1 MVLFRHIGKVINAM
15 KYVVLFFILLTGFA
29 YFAKIRIPLP
39 NGYILEGKYFDFGD
53 DSDISSIISPN
64 RNESVK
70 NILDFYVQNQFVYG
84 CFHPTKEGESRY
96 FILNTAT
103 HQLHRYYSSKEYV
116 SALNL
121 YSLKNGFISDSINI
135 LEIRSGLKEVYW

>member
-1 MVLFRHIGKVINAM
+1 M
-15 KYVVLFFILLTGFA
+15 KYVVLFFIILTGFA

-39 NGYILEGKYFDFGD
+39 NGYILEGKYFGFGG

-64 RNESVK
+64 KNESVK

-84 CFHPTKEGESRY
+84 CFHPKKEGESRY

-103 HQLHRYYSSKEYV
+103 HQLYRYSSSKEYAN
-116 SALNL
+116 ALNS

>member
-1 MVLFRHIGKVINAM
+1 M
-15 KYVVLFFILLTGFA
+15 KYVVLFFILLIGFA
-29 YFAKIRIPLP
+29 YFTKIRIPLP
-39 NGYILEGKYFDFGD
+39 NGYILEGKYFGFGG

-64 RNESVK
+64 KNESVK

-84 CFHPTKEGESRY
+84 CFHPKKEGESRY

-103 HQLHRYYSSKEYV
+103 HQLYRYSSSKEYAN
-116 SALNL
+116 ALNS

>member
-39 NGYILEGKYFDFGD
+39 NGYILEEKYFDFGD

-84 CFHPTKEGESRY
+84 CFHPKKEGESRY

-103 HQLHRYYSSKEYV
+103 HQLYRYSSSKEYANV
-116 SALNL
+116 LNS

-135 LEIRSGLKEVYW
+135 LEIRYGLKEVYW

>member
-1 MVLFRHIGKVINAM
+1 MVLFRLIRKIINAM
-15 KYVVLFFILLTGFA
+15 KYVVLFFILLIGFA
-29 YFAKIRIPLP
+29 YFTKIRIPLP
-39 NGYILEGKYFDFGD
+39 NGYILEGKYFGFGG

-64 RNESVK
+64 RNESIK

-84 CFHPTKEGESRY
+84 CFHPKKEGESRY

-103 HQLHRYYSSKEYV
+103 HQLYRYSSSKEYAN
-116 SALNL
+116 ALNS

>member
-64 RNESVK
+64 RNKSIK

-84 CFHPTKEGESRY
+84 CFHPKKEGESRY

-103 HQLHRYYSSKEYV
+103 HQLYRYSSSKEYV

-135 LEIRSGLKEVYW
+135 LEIRYGLKEVYW

>member
-1 MVLFRHIGKVINAM
+1 MVLFRYIGKVINAM

-84 CFHPTKEGESRY
+84 CFHPKKEGESRY

-103 HQLHRYYSSKEYV
+103 HQLYRYSSSKEYAN
-116 SALNL
+116 ALNS

-135 LEIRSGLKEVYW
+135 LEIRYGLKEVYW

>member
-84 CFHPTKEGESRY
+84 CFHPKKEGESRY
-96 FILNTAT
+96 FILNTST
-103 HQLHRYYSSKEYV
+103 HQLYRYSSSKEYAN
-116 SALNL
+116 ALNS

>member
-1 MVLFRHIGKVINAM
+1 MVLFQHIGKVINAM

-84 CFHPTKEGESRY
+84 CFHPKKEGESRY

-103 HQLHRYYSSKEYV
+103 HQLYRYSSSKEYAN
-116 SALNL
+116 ALNS

-135 LEIRSGLKEVYW
+135 LEIRYGLKEVYW

>member
-84 CFHPTKEGESRY
+84 CFHPKKEGESRY

-103 HQLHRYYSSKEYV
+103 HQLYRYSSSKEYAN
-116 SALNL
+116 ALNS
-121 YSLKNGFISDSINI
+121 YSLKNGFISDSINV
-135 LEIRSGLKEVYW
+135 LEIRSGLKKVYW

>member
-84 CFHPTKEGESRY
+84 CFHPKKEGESRY
-96 FILNTAT
+96 FMLNTAT
-103 HQLHRYYSSKEYV
+103 HQLYRYSSSKEYAN
-116 SALNL
+116 ALNS

-135 LEIRSGLKEVYW
+135 FEIRYGLKEVYW

>member
-1 MVLFRHIGKVINAM
+1 MVLFRLIRKIINAM
-15 KYVVLFFILLTGFA
+15 KYVVLFFILLIGFA
-29 YFAKIRIPLP
+29 YFTKIRIPLP
-39 NGYILEGKYFDFGD
+39 NGYILEGKYFGFGD

-84 CFHPTKEGESRY
+84 CFHPKKEGESRY

-103 HQLHRYYSSKEYV
+103 HQLYRYSSSKEYAN
-116 SALNL
+116 ALNS

>member
-15 KYVVLFFILLTGFA
+15 KYVVLFFILLIGFA

-39 NGYILEGKYFDFGD
+39 NGYILEGKYFGFGD

-64 RNESVK
+64 RNKSIK

-96 FILNTAT
+96 FILNTST

>member
-1 MVLFRHIGKVINAM
+1 MVLFRLIRKIINAM
-15 KYVVLFFILLTGFA
+15 KYVVLFFILLIGFA
-29 YFAKIRIPLP
+29 YFTKIRIPLP
-39 NGYILEGKYFDFGD
+39 NGYILEGKYFGFGG

-84 CFHPTKEGESRY
+84 CFHPKKEGESRY

-103 HQLHRYYSSKEYV
+103 HQLYRYSSSKEYAN
-116 SALNL
+116 ALNS

-135 LEIRSGLKEVYW
+135 LEIRYGLKEIYW

>member
-1 MVLFRHIGKVINAM
+1 MVLFRLIRKIINAM
-15 KYVVLFFILLTGFA
+15 KYVVLFFILLIGFA
-29 YFAKIRIPLP
+29 YFTKIRIPLP
-39 NGYILEGKYFDFGD
+39 NGYILEGKYFGFGG

-64 RNESVK
+64 KNESVK

>member
-135 LEIRSGLKEVYW
+135 LEIRYGLKEVYW

>member
-1 MVLFRHIGKVINAM
+1 MVLFRLIRKVINAI
-15 KYVVLFFILLTGFA
+15 KYVVLFFIILTGFA

-39 NGYILEGKYFDFGD
+39 NGYILEGKYFGFGG

-64 RNESVK
+64 RNKSIK

-84 CFHPTKEGESRY
+84 CFHPKKEGESRY

-103 HQLHRYYSSKEYV
+103 HQLYRYSSSKEYAN
-116 SALNL
+116 ALNS

-135 LEIRSGLKEVYW
+135 LEIKSGLKEVYW

>member
-1 MVLFRHIGKVINAM
+1 MVLFRLIRKIINAM
-15 KYVVLFFILLTGFA
+15 KYVVLFFILLIGFA
-29 YFAKIRIPLP
+29 YFTKIKIPLP
-39 NGYILEGKYFDFGD
+39 NGYILEGKYFGFGG

-84 CFHPTKEGESRY
+84 CFHPKKEGESRY

-103 HQLHRYYSSKEYV
+103 HQLYRYSSSKEYAN
-116 SALNL
+116 ALNS

-135 LEIRSGLKEVYW
+135 LEIRSGFKKVYW

>member
-1 MVLFRHIGKVINAM
+1 M

-39 NGYILEGKYFDFGD
+39 NGYILEGKYFCFGD

-64 RNESVK
+64 RNKSIK

-84 CFHPTKEGESRY
+84 CFHPTKEGKSRY

>member
-1 MVLFRHIGKVINAM
+1 MVLFRLIRKIINAM
-15 KYVVLFFILLTGFA
+15 KYVVLFFILLIGFA
-29 YFAKIRIPLP
+29 YFTKIRIPLP
-39 NGYILEGKYFDFGD
+39 DGYILEGKYFGFGG

-84 CFHPTKEGESRY
+84 CFHPKKEGESRY

-103 HQLHRYYSSKEYV
+103 HQLYRYSSSKEYAN
-116 SALNL
+116 ALNS

>member
-1 MVLFRHIGKVINAM
+1 MLLFRHIGKVINAM

-84 CFHPTKEGESRY
+84 CFHPKKEGESRY

-103 HQLHRYYSSKEYV
+103 HQLYRYSSSKEYAN
-116 SALNL
+116 ALNS

-135 LEIRSGLKEVYW
+135 LEIRYGLKEVYW

>member
-64 RNESVK
+64 RNKSIK

-84 CFHPTKEGESRY
+84 CFHPKKEGESRY

-103 HQLHRYYSSKEYV
+103 HQLHRYYSSKEYAN
-116 SALNL
+116 ALNS

-135 LEIRSGLKEVYW
+135 LEIRYGLKEVYW

>member
-84 CFHPTKEGESRY
+84 CFHPIREGKSRY

-103 HQLHRYYSSKEYV
+103 HQLYRYSSPKEYTN
-116 SALNL
+116 ALNS
-121 YSLKNGFISDSINI
+121 YSLKNGFISDSINV
-135 LEIRSGLKEVYW
+135 LEIRSGLKKVYW

>member
-64 RNESVK
+64 RNERVK

-84 CFHPTKEGESRY
+84 CFHPKKEGESRY

-103 HQLHRYYSSKEYV
+103 HQLYRYSSSKEYAN
-116 SALNL
+116 ALNS

-135 LEIRSGLKEVYW
+135 LEIRYGLKEVYW

>member
-64 RNESVK
+64 RNKSIK

-84 CFHPTKEGESRY
+84 CFHPKKEGESRY

>member
-29 YFAKIRIPLP
+29 YFDKIRIPLP

-84 CFHPTKEGESRY
+84 CFHPKKEGESRY

-103 HQLHRYYSSKEYV
+103 HQLYRYSSSKEYAN
-116 SALNL
+116 ALNS

-135 LEIRSGLKEVYW
+135 LEIRYGLKGVYW

>member
-15 KYVVLFFILLTGFA
+15 KYVVLFFILLIGFA

-39 NGYILEGKYFDFGD
+39 NGYILEGKYFGFGD

-64 RNESVK
+64 RNKSIK

>member
-29 YFAKIRIPLP
+29 YFTKIRIPLP

-84 CFHPTKEGESRY
+84 CFHPIREGKSRY

-103 HQLHRYYSSKEYV
+103 HQLYRYSSPKEYTN
-116 SALNL
+116 ALNS

-135 LEIRSGLKEVYW
+135 LEIRYGLKEVYW

>member
-1 MVLFRHIGKVINAM
+1 MVLFRLIRKIINAM
-15 KYVVLFFILLTGFA
+15 KYFVLFFILLIGFA
-29 YFAKIRIPLP
+29 YFTKIRIPLP
-39 NGYILEGKYFDFGD
+39 NGYILEGKYFGFGG

-84 CFHPTKEGESRY
+84 CFHPKKEGESRY

-103 HQLHRYYSSKEYV
+103 HQLYRYSSSKEYAN
-116 SALNL
+116 ALNS

>member
-1 MVLFRHIGKVINAM
+1 MVLFRLIRKIINAM
-15 KYVVLFFILLTGFA
+15 KYVVLFFILLIGFA
-29 YFAKIRIPLP
+29 YFTKIRIPLP
-39 NGYILEGKYFDFGD
+39 NGYILEGKYFGFGG

-64 RNESVK
+64 KNESVE

-135 LEIRSGLKEVYW
+135 LEIRSGLKGVYW

>member
-1 MVLFRHIGKVINAM
+1 M

-84 CFHPTKEGESRY
+84 CFHPKKEGESRY

-103 HQLHRYYSSKEYV
+103 HQLYRYSSSKEYAN
-116 SALNL
+116 ALNS

>member
-39 NGYILEGKYFDFGD
+39 DGYILEGKYFDFGD

-84 CFHPTKEGESRY
+84 CFHPKKEGESRY

-103 HQLHRYYSSKEYV
+103 HQLYRYSSSKEYAN
-116 SALNL
+116 ALNS

>member
-15 KYVVLFFILLTGFA
+15 KYVVLFFILLIGFA

-39 NGYILEGKYFDFGD
+39 NGYILEGKYFGFGD

-64 RNESVK
+64 RNKSIK

-103 HQLHRYYSSKEYV
+103 HQLYRYSSSKEYAN
-116 SALNL
+116 ALNS

>member
-1 MVLFRHIGKVINAM
+1 MVLFRLIRKIINAM
-15 KYVVLFFILLTGFA
+15 KYVVLFFILLIGFA
-29 YFAKIRIPLP
+29 YFTKIRIPLP
-39 NGYILEGKYFDFGD
+39 NGYILEGKYFGFGG

-64 RNESVK
+64 RNKSIK

-84 CFHPTKEGESRY
+84 CFHPKKEGESRY

-103 HQLHRYYSSKEYV
+103 HQLYRYSSSKEYAN
-116 SALNL
+116 ALNS

-135 LEIRSGLKEVYW
+135 LEIRSGFKKVYW

>member
-1 MVLFRHIGKVINAM
+1 MVLFRLIRKIINAM
-15 KYVVLFFILLTGFA
+15 KYVVLFFILLIGFA

-39 NGYILEGKYFDFGD
+39 NGYILEGKYFGFGD

-64 RNESVK
+64 RNKSIK

-135 LEIRSGLKEVYW
+135 LEIRSGFKKVYW

>member
-84 CFHPTKEGESRY
+84 CFHPKKEGESRY

-103 HQLHRYYSSKEYV
+103 HQLHRYSSSKEYAN
-116 SALNL
+116 ALNS
-121 YSLKNGFISDSINI
+121 YSFE
-135 LEIRSGLKEVYW
+135 LEYLCN